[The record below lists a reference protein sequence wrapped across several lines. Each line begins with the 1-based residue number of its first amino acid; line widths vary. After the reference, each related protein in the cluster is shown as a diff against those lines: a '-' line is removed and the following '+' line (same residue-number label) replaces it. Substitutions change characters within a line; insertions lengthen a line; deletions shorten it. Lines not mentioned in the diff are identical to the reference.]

1 MSRSRD
7 GFAIIFGIF
16 LVVVTIFLIIDIK
29 LGQKLSGIYLPIPE
43 PDLTVIKFSDNIPNR
58 QQTAEIDLQIHGDS
72 KKTEKIGTFGAF
84 RRNLGLQYEKI
95 QL

>member
-1 MSRSRD
+1 MNQRRD

-16 LVVVTIFLIIDIK
+16 LVLITIFLIIDIK

-43 PDLTVIKFSDNIPNR
+43 SDLNVTKFTENIPNR
-58 QQTAEIDLQIHGDS
+58 QQTAQIDLQIHGDS
-72 KKTEKIGTFGAF
+72 KKDIGTFGAF
-84 RRNLGLQYEKI
+84 RWNLGLQYEKI